1 MYILSFFN
9 ILVQYLINK
18 LLNVSNCAVD
28 PPATPDSQHGLTT
41 SNGFTE
47 GETEYLQMARKGG
60 GHSGIFNK
68 LQLIKTVLYKHQKLS
83 K

>member
-1 MYILSFFN
+1 M
-9 ILVQYLINK
+9 
-18 LLNVSNCAVD
+18 SNCAVD

-60 GHSGIFNK
+60 GHSGIFNSYS
-68 LQLIKTVLYKHQKLS
+68 L
-83 K
+83 